1 MIRLDLSKKF
11 TLTNDKMEGIF
22 IDEEFLK
29 KRIEFWRKIYYKE
42 KNRKNTKKTSS
53 NRRNNSIMYRITER
67 AYPVTVHRPTFSS
80 LNPIDKTYIRT
91 YRMII
96 RGIMNYS
103 ISLMKILMKASGK
116 DLGYSLVEKGT
127 VKSIE
132 DLPKIFLRQKIGL
145 LDIVNESFNT
155 MKINLYECMSCY
167 GTSYI
172 GIALCDFEAG
182 VIEGVLEKLYG
193 KNTTIEKYCW
203 GLGYH
208 FCGFESYFE

>member
-1 MIRLDLSKKF
+1 MFKTDPAKKI
-11 TLTNDKMEGIF
+11 LLVK
-22 IDEEFLK
+22 EEQELLLEEDFLR
-29 KRIEFWRKIYYKE
+29 KRIEFWRNIYYKE
-42 KNRKNTKKTSS
+42 KNIKHINFRKKSYNE
-53 NRRNNSIMYRITER
+53 IYRIKEEI
-67 AYPVTVHRPTFSS
+67 YPITVHRPTFSS

-132 DLPKIFLRQKIGL
+132 DLPKIFLKQKIGL
-145 LDIVNESFNT
+145 LDIVSESFNT

>member
-1 MIRLDLSKKF
+1 MIKF
-11 TLTNDKMEGIF
+11 DQAKNILLVKEEQETLF
-22 IDEEFLK
+22 DEDFLR
-29 KRIEFWRKIYYKE
+29 KRIEFWRNIYYKE
-42 KNRKNTKKTSS
+42 KNIKRANFRKKVYNG
-53 NRRNNSIMYRITER
+53 IYRIREGI
-67 AYPVTVHRPTFSS
+67 YPITVHRPTFSS

-116 DLGYSLVEKGT
+116 DLGYSLVEKGA

-132 DLPKIFLRQKIGL
+132 DLPKIFLKQKIGL
-145 LDIVNESFNT
+145 LDIVSESFNT

>member
-1 MIRLDLSKKF
+1 MVEANLLRKTLMLEDMERYGLDE
-11 TLTNDKMEGIF
+11 D
-22 IDEEFLK
+22 FLR
-29 KRIEFWRKIYYKE
+29 KRIEFWRSIYYKE
-42 KNRKNTKKTSS
+42 KNIK
-53 NRRNNSIMYRITER
+53 RNNCTRGKCDCNRLYRVTDR
-67 AYPVTVHRPTFSS
+67 RYPITVHRPTFSTI
-80 LNPIDKTYIRT
+80 NPIDKTYIRT
-91 YRMII
+91 YRMIL

-116 DLGYSLVEKGT
+116 DLGYSLVEKGA

-132 DLPKIFLRQKIGL
+132 DLPKIFLIQKIGL

-167 GTSYI
+167 GTSNI

>member
-1 MIRLDLSKKF
+1 MIKF
-11 TLTNDKMEGIF
+11 DQAKNIILVKEEQETMF
-22 IDEEFLK
+22 DEDFLR
-29 KRIEFWRKIYYKE
+29 KRIEFWRNIYYKE
-42 KNRKNTKKTSS
+42 KNIKRANFRRKVY
-53 NRRNNSIMYRITER
+53 NNGIYRIREGI
-67 AYPVTVHRPTFSS
+67 YPITVHRPTFSS

-103 ISLMKILMKASGK
+103 LSLMKILMKASGK
-116 DLGYSLVEKGT
+116 DLGYSLVEKGA